1 MIFEN
6 EANIMVKVHK
16 KEVDMTISNNIT
28 QGSIIKPLLWF
39 FFPILIGTF
48 FQQLYNTV
56 DALIVGNFLGKE
68 ALAAVGGTT
77 STYLNLYIGFFVG
90 LSAGATVLIS
100 QYFGSND
107 HKAINKTVHTAI
119 TLAVVLGI
127 ILTIV
132 GMFTA
137 RSSLLLLN
145 VPLEILDLSLE
156 YIYVYFIGM
165 TIVLIY
171 NMGCAI
177 LRAVGDSKRPLYFL
191 IVSCIVNIILDI
203 LFVYIFN
210 MGVMGAAIATVIAQ
224 LVSTILVI
232 LALMKSEGPLHFS
245 FRQLTFDLSI
255 VKDIIKIGLPAAIE
269 SVLYSLSNLLIAW
282 RINDF
287 GVDVIA
293 ANTAYG
299 KIDAIFWMALQAF
312 NISITTFVG
321 QNYGAQKMDR
331 VKKGINRWLLLALG
345 VSLSLSLIMCL
356 FAPNLL
362 SIFNSDAEVIK
373 IGQNIIM
380 WIAPFWFTYVPVEI
394 IAGGLRGM
402 GNTLIPTIIT
412 ALGIILVRLAWILF
426 MNDLSLGMVFSI
438 YPISWSITSVVFMIY
453 YYSGLYKRHVRVL
466 A

>member
-1 MIFEN
+1 
-6 EANIMVKVHK
+6 MVKVHK

>member
-362 SIFNSDAEVIK
+362 SIFNYDAEVIK

>member
-1 MIFEN
+1 
-6 EANIMVKVHK
+6 MVKVHK

-127 ILTIV
+127 ILTII